1 MLRQNRPIIGIIRIL
16 SLLLVLVLIQAAVLP
31 LCARAEDGK
40 SRVVRVGW
48 FESPYYMTDSFGR
61 RSGYAYEYQQK
72 IAAYTGWKYEYVEG
86 NWPDLFQKL
95 INGEI
100 DLLSD
105 VSLTKE
111 RAEKMLFP
119 SLPMGTEEYYI
130 FVDLNNA
137 EIKQEDPRSL
147 SGKRI
152 GANKGSIQVDLFN
165 KWAKENAVQ
174 ADLIELTKAEE
185 DAWTMIQK
193 DKLDAYITIDAY
205 GSKGSIVPTYKIG
218 SSDYFFVVN
227 KERSDL
233 LEELNGA
240 MSSIQD
246 EDRFYNQE
254 LFNKYVRS
262 TGAYVFLDPKEREWI
277 SSHETVRVGYQ
288 DNYLSFCAADK
299 DSGELTGALKD
310 YLSHAS
316 DCLENASLSFEP
328 IAYPKVS
335 AALEALRKGEV
346 DCVFPSNLSTSDSE
360 ELGLVMTPSIMRAE
374 LYAVVRKSDKE
385 SFAQKEEITVAME
398 EDQPNVESVIKDHF
412 PTWKEQYYP
421 DMQSCLRA
429 VSDGRADCVLISNYQ
444 YNSYGRM
451 CEQYRLTSLT
461 TGKTVEYYIAVKREN
476 NELYSILAKTTAIVS
491 NTTINAALTYYS
503 SEDARTRFLDFIMD
517 NILLVIAVVVLII
530 ALVFILIIQRRMII
544 AERKAAE
551 SQHLAENLS
560 ERVYVDALTSVRNKG
575 AFEEY
580 IKDIQDRMDGGEQTE
595 FAICIF
601 DCDNLKDIN
610 DQYGHEKGDIY
621 LQTASQHI
629 CRIFQHS
636 AVFRIGGD
644 EFSAVL
650 LNGDFRDREQL
661 LERFDKA
668 QEQTNASEKDA
679 WKQVRVSVG
688 AAVFDAQQ
696 DSSVNDTIRRADE
709 LMYENKRERKMKR

>member
-16 SLLLVLVLIQAAVLP
+16 SLLLVPVFMLAAVLP
-31 LCARAEDGK
+31 VCARAEDGK

-86 NWPDLFQKL
+86 SWPDLFQKL

-277 SSHETVRVGYQ
+277 SSHGTVRVGYQ

-374 LYAVVRKSDKE
+374 LYAVVRKSDK
-385 SFAQKEEITVAME
+385 
-398 EDQPNVESVIKDHF
+398 
-412 PTWKEQYYP
+412 
-421 DMQSCLRA
+421 
-429 VSDGRADCVLISNYQ
+429 
-444 YNSYGRM
+444 
-451 CEQYRLTSLT
+451 
-461 TGKTVEYYIAVKREN
+461 
-476 NELYSILAKTTAIVS
+476 
-491 NTTINAALTYYS
+491 
-503 SEDARTRFLDFIMD
+503 
-517 NILLVIAVVVLII
+517 
-530 ALVFILIIQRRMII
+530 
-544 AERKAAE
+544 
-551 SQHLAENLS
+551 
-560 ERVYVDALTSVRNKG
+560 
-575 AFEEY
+575 
-580 IKDIQDRMDGGEQTE
+580 
-595 FAICIF
+595 
-601 DCDNLKDIN
+601 
-610 DQYGHEKGDIY
+610 
-621 LQTASQHI
+621 
-629 CRIFQHS
+629 
-636 AVFRIGGD
+636 
-644 EFSAVL
+644 
-650 LNGDFRDREQL
+650 
-661 LERFDKA
+661 
-668 QEQTNASEKDA
+668 
-679 WKQVRVSVG
+679 
-688 AAVFDAQQ
+688 
-696 DSSVNDTIRRADE
+696 
-709 LMYENKRERKMKR
+709 

>member
-1 MLRQNRPIIGIIRIL
+1 MLKQNRPIIGIIRIL
-16 SLLLVLVLIQAAVLP
+16 SLLLVPVFMLAAVLP
-31 LCARAEDGK
+31 VCARAEDCK

-86 NWPDLFQKL
+86 SWPDLFQKL

-277 SSHETVRVGYQ
+277 SSHGTVRVGYQ

-299 DSGELTGALKD
+299 DSGELTGALND

-328 IAYPKVS
+328 IA
-335 AALEALRKGEV
+335 
-346 DCVFPSNLSTSDSE
+346 
-360 ELGLVMTPSIMRAE
+360 
-374 LYAVVRKSDKE
+374 
-385 SFAQKEEITVAME
+385 
-398 EDQPNVESVIKDHF
+398 
-412 PTWKEQYYP
+412 
-421 DMQSCLRA
+421 
-429 VSDGRADCVLISNYQ
+429 
-444 YNSYGRM
+444 
-451 CEQYRLTSLT
+451 
-461 TGKTVEYYIAVKREN
+461 
-476 NELYSILAKTTAIVS
+476 
-491 NTTINAALTYYS
+491 
-503 SEDARTRFLDFIMD
+503 
-517 NILLVIAVVVLII
+517 
-530 ALVFILIIQRRMII
+530 
-544 AERKAAE
+544 
-551 SQHLAENLS
+551 
-560 ERVYVDALTSVRNKG
+560 
-575 AFEEY
+575 
-580 IKDIQDRMDGGEQTE
+580 
-595 FAICIF
+595 
-601 DCDNLKDIN
+601 
-610 DQYGHEKGDIY
+610 
-621 LQTASQHI
+621 
-629 CRIFQHS
+629 
-636 AVFRIGGD
+636 
-644 EFSAVL
+644 
-650 LNGDFRDREQL
+650 
-661 LERFDKA
+661 
-668 QEQTNASEKDA
+668 
-679 WKQVRVSVG
+679 
-688 AAVFDAQQ
+688 
-696 DSSVNDTIRRADE
+696 
-709 LMYENKRERKMKR
+709 